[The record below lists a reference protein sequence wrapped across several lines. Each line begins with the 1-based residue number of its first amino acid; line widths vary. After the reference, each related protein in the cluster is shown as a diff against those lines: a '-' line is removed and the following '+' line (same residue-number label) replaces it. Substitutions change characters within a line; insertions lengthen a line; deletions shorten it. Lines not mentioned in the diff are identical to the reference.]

1 MLQGLYAMKLLHLTL
16 LWLGCYWRN
25 LLLVSIVLF
34 ILLFSTT
41 PYLSAWI
48 FLSLLLLIFLGFVY
62 HQHYAKEHFQAYCN
76 MLVTAGKKSLKVPD
90 SKAYIL
96 SKKGAACNPILK
108 NRKTYEVGIIY
119 LSENYLTYSKKC
131 PKFHMF
137 KYERED
143 RKKKF
148 AIKKGCGINKEFY
161 YAYIQSVHFEAGNL
175 DIVLTSGDV
184 ESIPSE
190 KADATKAI
198 LAIRDKLRETER
210 SIQTNRVQSS

>member
-1 MLQGLYAMKLLHLTL
+1 MRLLHLTL
-16 LWLGCYWRN
+16 LWIGCYWRN
-25 LLLVSIVLF
+25 LLLFSLLLF
-34 ILLFSTT
+34 ILMLATT
-41 PYLSAWI
+41 PYLSTWI
-48 FLSLLLLIFLGFVY
+48 LLLNTMLIFLGFVY

-90 SKAYIL
+90 SKAFIL
-96 SKKGAACNPILK
+96 SKKGQLCNPLLK

-119 LSENYLTYSKKC
+119 LSEDYLTFSKKC

-148 AIKKGCGINKEFY
+148 AIKKGCGVNKEFY
-161 YAYIQSVHFEAGNL
+161 YAYIQSVHFESGHL

-190 KADATKAI
+190 KADANKAI
-198 LAIRDKLRETER
+198 AAIRDKLRATER
-210 SIQTNRVQSS
+210 SIQTNRIQQS